1 MQPVLHLLLNVFE
14 IVGRGAGSN
23 IFPRTCWETL
33 IKKMKKCHLNG
44 ISCFLY
50 GSRQSKQTV
59 PFLTPHPL
67 CERYEGE
74 VSGAKGWMGFL
85 GNLFTSKKSR
95 CDCVGSDQQVA
106 AQ

>member
-1 MQPVLHLLLNVFE
+1 MFLRLWEEELGLTFFLEPVGKLLS
-14 IVGRGAGSN
+14 I
-23 IFPRTCWETL
+23 
-33 IKKMKKCHLNG
+33 KMKKCHLKR

-85 GNLFTSKKSR
+85 GNLFTSKKSLY
-95 CDCVGSDQQVA
+95 DCVESGQQMAV
-106 AQ
+106 Q